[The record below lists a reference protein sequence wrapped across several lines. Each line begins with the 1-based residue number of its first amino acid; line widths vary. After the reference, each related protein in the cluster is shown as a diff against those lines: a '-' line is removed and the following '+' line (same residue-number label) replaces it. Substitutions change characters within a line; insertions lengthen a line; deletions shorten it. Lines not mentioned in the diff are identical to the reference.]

1 MAEVIQFPLRGETR
15 TAHFIEVH
23 PFGEIGGLRL
33 SLVEEKDKDDSPVV
47 LVLLGGADGFQ
58 ILETFS
64 PTPDGRASAKVAGD
78 IAMRALITAHGNWSG
93 LAV

>member
-1 MAEVIQFPLRGETR
+1 MRGETR
-15 TAHFIEVH
+15 TVHYQEVH
-23 PFGEIGGLRL
+23 PCGEIGGLRL
-33 SLVEEKDKDDSPVV
+33 SLVQEKDKEDSPYV

-64 PTPDGRASAKVAGD
+64 PTPDGRASAKIAGD
-78 IAMRALITAHGNWSG
+78 IAMRALMVAHGSWSG

>member
-1 MAEVIQFPLRGETR
+1 MAEVIQFPVRGETR
-15 TAHFIEVH
+15 TVHFVEVH

-33 SLVEEKDKDDSPVV
+33 SLVQEKDQEDSPFV
-47 LVLLGGADGFQ
+47 LVLGGADGFQ

-64 PTPDGRASAKVAGD
+64 PTSDGRESGKVAGD
-78 IAMRALITAHGNWSG
+78 IAMRALITAHGSWSG